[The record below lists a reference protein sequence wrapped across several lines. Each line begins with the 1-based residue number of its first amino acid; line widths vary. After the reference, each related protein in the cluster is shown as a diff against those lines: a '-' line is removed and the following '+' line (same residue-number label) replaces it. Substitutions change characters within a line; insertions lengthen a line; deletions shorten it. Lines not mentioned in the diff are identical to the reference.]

1 MRAEL
6 FDPRTEAVPAEWDKF
21 LRDEGAPAAWDAG
34 ALAAVAWTSLRTVL
48 LGVVAD
54 RGQAVALFCGD
65 FGSPRRRKPVYSPVG
80 GPARPGV
87 YFSRILM
94 GFDEG
99 FLFATH
105 LDHAGRV
112 AARRAFERALKARLG
127 RRCLGVVYQNV
138 SAAALPVMRTAAR
151 LCRPVSPNTVLVN
164 RWQSMEEYF
173 AGLPRDRRRR
183 LRRTYADADADPGLR
198 VGAGVPAVDPVEAAR
213 LEQLTRLKHLSP
225 GEVLVPLPSLY
236 FERLNHRDG
245 VRYFVHTD
253 PATGAL
259 LSFDLSFEHAAG
271 LVTTVTGSAA
281 GAATGRGL
289 YWDLY
294 LREIEYAIE
303 RGVPRLEFG
312 KGLVGL
318 KARFGCV
325 TVPQYAVAA
334 PL

>member
-1 MRAEL
+1 MRSEL
-6 FDPRTEAVPAEWDKF
+6 FDPRFEAVPFEWEKF
-21 LRDEGAPAAWDAG
+21 LRNEGASAAWDAG

-48 LGVVAD
+48 LGMVFHD
-54 RGQAVALFCGD
+54 GQAVALFCGD
-65 FGSPRRRKPVYSPVG
+65 FGAVRRRRAVYSPTG
-80 GPARPGV
+80 GPPRAGV

-99 FLFATH
+99 FLFAAH

-112 AARRAFERALKARLG
+112 AARESFERALRARLG

-138 SAAALPVMRTAAR
+138 SSANLPAMRTGTR
-151 LCRPVSPNTVLVN
+151 LCRPVAPNTVLVN
-164 RWQSMEEYF
+164 RWQSMADYF

-183 LRRTYADADADPGLR
+183 FLSTYRAVDAAADLR
-198 VGAGVPAVDPVEAAR
+198 VLPAIPAVDPVEASR
-213 LEQLTRLKHLSP
+213 LEQLTRLKHRSP
-225 GEVLVPLPSLY
+225 GEVLVPLPALY

-245 VRYFVHTD
+245 VRYFAHTAPD
-253 PATGAL
+253 TGAL
-259 LSFDLSFEHAAG
+259 LSFDLTFEHAGG
-271 LVTTVTGSAA
+271 LVTTVTGSASGA
-281 GAATGRGL
+281 GTGRGL

-303 RGVPRLEFG
+303 RDVPRLEFG
-312 KGLVGL
+312 KGLVEL